1 MISEETITK
10 LAELLTESN
19 RLYLKKEELSE
30 LIKNESGAETVRLL
44 SIDSDSYNIYLRY
57 TSEKED
63 IKDIAKQL
71 GYILERTFKNNGTY
85 IYVLTVN

>member
-10 LAELLTESN
+10 LTELLTESN
-19 RLYLKKEELSE
+19 LLYLKKEELSE

-44 SIDSDSYNIYLRY
+44 SIDSDSYNIYLKY